1 MAQVQ
6 GEATIIQANC
16 SAIHEYGNKKRK
28 TYRPMKR
35 ETQIEKSETTRLNH
49 QYAKRSKIHG
59 SSGCAT
65 KPDINM

>member
-6 GEATIIQANC
+6 GEATIIQAIVGQYMNMEKEAKYL
-16 SAIHEYGNKKRK
+16 STDETGNSNRG
-28 TYRPMKR
+28 
-35 ETQIEKSETTRLNH
+35 ETTRLNR
-49 QYAKRSKIHG
+49 QYAKRSEIHG